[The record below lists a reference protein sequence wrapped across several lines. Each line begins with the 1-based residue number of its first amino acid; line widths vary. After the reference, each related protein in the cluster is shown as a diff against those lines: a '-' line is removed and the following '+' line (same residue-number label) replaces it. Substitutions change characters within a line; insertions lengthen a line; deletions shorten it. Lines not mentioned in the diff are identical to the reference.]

1 MVINSLIVGVLRFL
15 MDEVVDQGVSNKEI
29 ELIIG
34 NSKRNFSGI
43 TSTMLQVVSYQK
55 DMIPLRI
62 MGKNNLSNP
71 ELAISFSQVVKMCQ
85 NPLSNGKLRIF
96 HARRVDEMIQGVL
109 LKYLF
114 RAKIKLVF
122 SSAAQR
128 KRARFT
134 CWLTRRMDAVIA
146 MCKASASHLEF
157 PPNAIIY
164 HGVNTV
170 TYTPSEDKKKAWQ
183 SLDLLALNQPKGKLG
198 IAILGRVRKQKGVHL
213 FVQSCIALLN
223 DYPDYTA
230 VIVGGISA
238 KHEKFTQELRDSIE
252 HAGLSERIVF
262 AGEQDFSDIPKIFS
276 SLSLVVA
283 LSENEGFGL
292 TILEAMSSGAA
303 VLASEAGA
311 WPEVVREGIDGYI
324 VPVNDLAAVKDKMA
338 LLLSDEV
345 KLTEMG
351 QSGRERVEAHYS
363 VEREAREL
371 TKFLKSLV

>member
-1 MVINSLIVGVLRFL
+1 
-15 MDEVVDQGVSNKEI
+15 MDAVVDQAVSNGEI

-55 DMIPLRI
+55 HMIPLRV
-62 MGKNNLSNP
+62 MGKNNLTDPS
-71 ELAISFSQVVKMCQ
+71 LAIGFWQVVKMCQ
-85 NPLSNGKLRIF
+85 QPLSNGKYRIF
-96 HARRVDEMIQGVL
+96 HARRVDEMIQGVI

-134 CWLTRRMDAVIA
+134 RWLTRRMDAVIA
-146 MCKASASHLEF
+146 MCQASATYLEN
-157 PPNAIIY
+157 PPSTIIY
-164 HGVNTV
+164 HGVNTNSYKV
-170 TYTPSEDKKKAWQ
+170 ADNKVAAWQ
-183 SLDLLALNQPKGKLG
+183 ELPLLEPLADKGRRG

-213 FVQSCIALLN
+213 FVQSCIELLN

-230 VIVGGISA
+230 VVVGGVAA
-238 KHEKFTQELRDSIE
+238 KHEKFNQELKDSVAK
-252 HAGLSERIVF
+252 AGLSERIIF
-262 AGEQDFSDIPKIFS
+262 AGEQNFADIPTIFS

-292 TILEAMSSGAA
+292 TVLEAMSSGAA

-311 WPEVVREGIDGYI
+311 WPEVIRQGVDGYV
-324 VPVNDLAAVKDKMA
+324 VPVNDLAAVKEKMA
-338 LLLSDEV
+338 LLLSDET
-345 KLTEMG
+345 KLAQMG
-351 QSGRERVEAHYS
+351 HSGRQRVEEHYS
-363 VEREAREL
+363 VEREAKEL
-371 TKFLKSLV
+371 TRFLKALV

>member
-1 MVINSLIVGVLRFL
+1 
-15 MDEVVDQGVSNKEI
+15 MDTVVDQELSNIEI
-29 ELIIG
+29 ELILG

-62 MGKNNLSNP
+62 MGKNNLTDPS
-71 ELAISFSQVVKMCQ
+71 LAISFWQVVKMCQ
-85 NPLSNGKLRIF
+85 RPLANGKYRIF
-96 HARRVDEMIQGVL
+96 HARRVDEMIQAVV
-109 LKYLF
+109 LKYFF

-128 KRARFT
+128 KRAGFT

-146 MCKASASHLEF
+146 MCKASASYLEN
-157 PPNAIIY
+157 PPDAIIY
-164 HGVNTV
+164 HGINTSA
-170 TYTPSEDKKKAWQ
+170 YMASDDKQKAWQ
-183 SLDLLALNQPKGKLG
+183 SLSLLGPTQSKGKHG

-223 DYPDYTA
+223 DYPDFTA
-230 VIVGGISA
+230 VIVGGISS
-238 KHEKFTQELRDSIE
+238 KHEKFTLELRESIAQ
-252 HAGLSERIVF
+252 AGLSERIVF
-262 AGEQDFSDIPKIFS
+262 TGEQDFADIPTIFS

-324 VPVNDLAAVKDKMA
+324 VPVNDLAAVTDKMA
-338 LLLSDEV
+338 LLLSDEA
-345 KLTEMG
+345 KLAQMG
-351 QSGRERVEAHYS
+351 QHGRQRVVEHYS
-363 VEREAREL
+363 VEREALEL
-371 TKFLKSLV
+371 TYFLRNLV

>member
-1 MVINSLIVGVLRFL
+1 
-15 MDEVVDQGVSNKEI
+15 MDAVVDQELSNREV

-43 TSTMLQVVSYQK
+43 TSTMLQVVAYQK
-55 DMIPLRI
+55 HMIPLRI
-62 MGKNNLSNP
+62 MGKSNLTDPS
-71 ELAISFSQVVKMCQ
+71 LAISFWQVVKMCQ
-85 NPLSNGKLRIF
+85 QPLSNGKFRIF

-114 RAKIKLVF
+114 NAKIKLVF

-134 CWLTRRMDAVIA
+134 RWLTRRMDAVIA
-146 MCKASASHLEF
+146 MCKASASYLEN
-157 PPNAIIY
+157 PPSTIIY

-170 TYTPSEDKKKAWQ
+170 AYTVSDDKKKAWQ
-183 SLDLLALNQPKGKLG
+183 ALNLLDSSKAKGKHG

-213 FVQSCIALLN
+213 FVQSCIDLLK

-230 VIVGGISA
+230 VIVGGISS
-238 KHEKFTQELRDSIE
+238 KHKRYTEELRSKVSQ
-252 HAGLSERIVF
+252 AGLSERIIF
-262 AGEQDFSDIPKIFS
+262 TGEQDFSDIPKIFS

-292 TILEAMSSGAA
+292 TVLEAMSSGAA

-311 WPEVVREGIDGYI
+311 WPEVIRQGIDGYV
-324 VPVNDLAAVKDKMA
+324 VPINDLSAVKEKMA
-338 LLLSDEV
+338 LLLSDEN
-345 KLTEMG
+345 KLAQMG
-351 QSGRERVEAHYS
+351 LSGRQRVLDSYS
-363 VEREAREL
+363 VEREAKEL
-371 TKFLKSLV
+371 TVFLKSLV

>member
-1 MVINSLIVGVLRFL
+1 
-15 MDEVVDQGVSNKEI
+15 MDVVVDQEISNREV

-55 DMIPLRI
+55 HMIPLRV
-62 MGKNNLSNP
+62 MGKNNLTDSN
-71 ELAISFSQVVKMCQ
+71 LAISFWQVVKMCQ
-85 NPLSNGKLRIF
+85 SPLSNGKFRIF

-146 MCKASASHLEF
+146 MCRASANYLDN
-157 PPNAIIY
+157 PPSTIIY
-164 HGVNTV
+164 HGVNTDV
-170 TYTPSEDKKKAWQ
+170 YASSEDKQQTWQ
-183 SLDLLALNQPKGKLG
+183 ALDLLRSTQPKGKHG

-230 VIVGGISA
+230 VIVGGVAS
-238 KHEKFTQELRDSIE
+238 KHEKFTQALRDNIAQ
-252 HAGLSERIVF
+252 AGLSDRIIFV
-262 AGEQDFSDIPKIFS
+262 GEQDFADIPKIFS

-311 WPEVVREGIDGYI
+311 WPEVIRQGVDGYV

-338 LLLSDEV
+338 LLLSDEA
-345 KLTEMG
+345 KLAQMG
-351 QSGRERVEAHYS
+351 KSGRERVEQHYS
-363 VEREAREL
+363 VKREATEL
-371 TKFLKSLV
+371 TNFLKTLV